1 MADWQGT
8 FNTISDIIKQ
18 GASTYDAVTG
28 RTPVVSTGPITPATG
43 EPGRTVGVD
52 TAQGT
57 TAPGASTGSGTLIW
71 LALIVGV
78 LVLLGLVRH

>member
-28 RTPVVSTGPITPATG
+28 RTPAVSTGPITPATG
-43 EPGRTVGVD
+43 EPAKTVGVD
-52 TAQGT
+52 TTQGT
-57 TAPGASTGSGTLIW
+57 TAPGASTGSGTLI
-71 LALIVGV
+71 
-78 LVLLGLVRH
+78 LLGIIVAVIVLADLVRH